1 LIGTLFDTDKAKG
14 GKGMF
19 SFIARNAV
27 QKIVTLFF
35 VSVVSFLIIHLA
47 PGSPSQVDPM
57 NPKFTP
63 EMVERFRAEF
73 NLDKP
78 LYLQYL
84 FFYKDLFTGAT
95 VSWKDNVPV
104 LKKIWQRFLNSL
116 PLFIVGTI
124 LTWTLSFPVGIRSA
138 LARGGIY
145 DRTATFLAYFLISI
159 PGFFFAYIL
168 IIFVVTR
175 MHVPVIGMET
185 FGIGS
190 ASLLTTIM
198 DRIWH
203 LLIPSVL
210 GATGGIAVL
219 SRYVRSQMLEVEGQD
234 YVRTARAKG
243 LPADQVHYKHALR
256 NALLPFVTMFG
267 LILPG
272 LIGGSVIIE
281 SIFSWPG
288 MGRMAYEAILA
299 RDYPVIL
306 TVNFISAVL
315 VLAGTFL
322 SDVLYM
328 VVDPRIRL

>member
-1 LIGTLFDTDKAKG
+1 ML
-14 GKGMF
+14 
-19 SFIARNAV
+19 SFIGRSMV
-27 QKIVTLFF
+27 QKTVTLFF

-47 PGSPSQVDPM
+47 PGEPSQVDPL

-63 EMVERFRAEF
+63 EMVERFQKAF
-73 NLDKP
+73 HLDKP
-78 LYLQYL
+78 LYVQYVY
-84 FFYKDLFTGAT
+84 FYRDLFAGRS
-95 VSWKDNVPV
+95 VSWRDNQSV
-104 LKKIWQRFLNSL
+104 LAKIWERFLNSL
-116 PLFIVGTI
+116 PLFIVGTLI
-124 LTWTLSFPVGIRSA
+124 TWTLSFPIGIRA
-138 LARGGIY
+138 AIFRGGLY
-145 DRTATFLAYFLISI
+145 DRSTTFLSYLLISI
-159 PGFFFAYIL
+159 PGFFFAYLL
-168 IIFVVTR
+168 IIVVVNSF
-175 MHVPVIGMET
+175 HVPVIGMQT
-185 FGIGS
+185 FGLWE
-190 ASLLTTIM
+190 APWPSLFM

-203 LLIPSVL
+203 LLLPSVL

-219 SRYVRSQMLEVEGQD
+219 SRYVRGQMLEVEGQD

-243 LPADQVHYKHALR
+243 LSPEQVHYKHALR

-299 RDYPVIL
+299 RDYPVVL

-315 VLAGTFL
+315 VLAGTFV
-322 SDVLYM
+322 SDLLYL

>member
-1 LIGTLFDTDKAKG
+1 MI
-14 GKGMF
+14 
-19 SFIARNAV
+19 SFIGRSAV

-35 VSVVSFLIIHLA
+35 VSIVSFLIIHLA
-47 PGSPSQVDPM
+47 PGKPSQVDPM

-73 NLDKP
+73 HLDKP
-78 LYLQYL
+78 LSVQYVY
-84 FFYKDLFTGAT
+84 FYRDLFTGRT
-95 VSWKDNVPV
+95 VSWKDNQSV
-104 LKKIWQRFLNSL
+104 LLKIWERFLNSL

-138 LARGGIY
+138 LQRGGVY
-145 DRTATFLAYFLISI
+145 DRSATFFAYLLISI

-168 IIFVVTR
+168 IIFFVTQFQ
-175 MHVPVIGMET
+175 VPVIGMET
-185 FGIGS
+185 FGIGNTS
-190 ASLLTTIM
+190 PLTRFM

-203 LLIPSVL
+203 LMLPSLL

-243 LPADQVHYKHALR
+243 LPPDQVHYKHALR

-315 VLAGTFL
+315 VLIGTFI
-322 SDVLYM
+322 SDLLYL

>member
-1 LIGTLFDTDKAKG
+1 ML
-14 GKGMF
+14 
-19 SFIARNAV
+19 SFISRSFV
-27 QKIVTLFF
+27 QKIITLVF
-35 VSVVSFLIIHLA
+35 VSVISFLIIHLA
-47 PGSPSQVDPM
+47 PGEPSQVDPL

-63 EMVERFRAEF
+63 EVVERFRKEF
-73 NLDKP
+73 HLDEP
-78 LYLQYL
+78 LYKQYL
-84 FFYKDLFTGAT
+84 FFYRDLFTGKT
-95 VSWKDNVPV
+95 VSWKDNQSV
-104 LKKIWQRFLNSL
+104 LKKIWERFLNSL
-116 PLFIVGTI
+116 PLFILGTI

-138 LARGGIY
+138 IFRGGLY
-145 DRTATFLAYFLISI
+145 DRSATFFSYLLISI

-168 IIFVVTR
+168 IILVVTR
-175 MHVPVIGMET
+175 FHVPVLGMET
-185 FGIGS
+185 FGVHD
-190 ASLLTTIM
+190 ASWLSMAM

-234 YVRTARAKG
+234 YVRTAKAKG
-243 LPADQVHYKHALR
+243 LPPDTVHYKHALR

-288 MGRMAYEAILA
+288 IGRMAYEAILA

-306 TVNFISAVL
+306 TVNFVSAVL
-315 VLAGTFL
+315 VLVGTFI

>member
-1 LIGTLFDTDKAKG
+1 ML
-14 GKGMF
+14 
-19 SFIARNAV
+19 SFIGRSII
-27 QKIVTLFF
+27 QKIITLFF
-35 VSVVSFLIIHLA
+35 VSIVSFLIVYLA
-47 PGSPSQVDPM
+47 PGKPSQVDPL

-63 EMVERFRAEF
+63 EIVERFRKAF
-73 NLDKP
+73 HLDEP
-78 LYLQYL
+78 LHVQY
-84 FFYKDLFTGAT
+84 FYYYRDLFTGKT
-95 VSWKDNVPV
+95 VSWKDNQPV
-104 LKKIWQRFLNSL
+104 LLKIFERFLNSL
-116 PLFIVGTI
+116 PLFLVGTI
-124 LTWTLSFPVGIRSA
+124 LTWTLSFPIGIHA
-138 LARGGIY
+138 AIFRGGFY
-145 DRTATFLAYFLISI
+145 DRSTTFFSYLLISI

-175 MHVPVIGMET
+175 FQIPVIGMET
-185 FGIGS
+185 FGLGD
-190 ASLLTTIM
+190 ASWLRTMM
-198 DRIWH
+198 DRVWH
-203 LLIPSVL
+203 LFIPSVL
-210 GATGGIAVL
+210 GATGGIAIL

-234 YVRTARAKG
+234 YVRTAKAKG
-243 LPADQVHYKHALR
+243 LPPEQVHYKHALR

-315 VLAGTFL
+315 VLIGTFI
-322 SDVLYM
+322 SDVLYL

>member
-1 LIGTLFDTDKAKG
+1 ML
-14 GKGMF
+14 
-19 SFIARNAV
+19 SFIGRSII
-27 QKIVTLFF
+27 QKIITLFF

-47 PGSPSQVDPM
+47 PGKPSQVDPL

-63 EMVERFRAEF
+63 EIVERFRKEF
-73 NLDKP
+73 HLDKP
-78 LYLQYL
+78 LHIQYL
-84 FFYKDLFTGAT
+84 YFYGDLLSGRT
-95 VSWKDNVPV
+95 VSWKDNRSV
-104 LKKIWQRFLNSL
+104 LAKIWERFLNSL

-124 LTWTLSFPVGIRSA
+124 ITWTLSFPIGIRA
-138 LARGGIY
+138 AIFRGGFY
-145 DRTATFLAYFLISI
+145 DRTTTFLSYLLISI

-175 MHVPVIGMET
+175 FHVPVIGMET
-185 FGIGS
+185 FGLGG
-190 ASLLTTIM
+190 ASGLRLIM

-203 LLIPSVL
+203 LLLPSLL
-210 GATGGIAVL
+210 GATGGIAIL

-243 LPADQVHYKHALR
+243 LPAEQVHYRHALR

-299 RDYPVIL
+299 RDYPIIL

-315 VLAGTFL
+315 VLAGTFV
-322 SDVLYM
+322 SDLLYL

>member
-1 LIGTLFDTDKAKG
+1 MIAFIGR
-14 GKGMF
+14 
-19 SFIARNAV
+19 SAV

-35 VSVVSFLIIHLA
+35 VSIVSFLIIHLA
-47 PGSPSQVDPM
+47 PGEPSQVDPM

-63 EMVERFRAEF
+63 EMVERFREAF
-73 NLDKP
+73 HLDEP
-78 LYLQYL
+78 LYIQYL
-84 FFYKDLFTGAT
+84 YFYRDLLSGKTI
-95 VSWKDNVPV
+95 SWKDSRPV
-104 LKKIWQRFLNSL
+104 LVKIWERFLNSL
-116 PLFIVGTI
+116 PLFIVGTL
-124 LTWTLSFPVGIRSA
+124 LTWTISFPVGIQSA
-138 LARGGIY
+138 IKRGGIY
-145 DRTATFLAYFLISI
+145 DRTATFFSYFLISI
-159 PGFFFAYIL
+159 PSFFFAYVM

-175 MHVPVIGMET
+175 FQVPVIGMET
-185 FGIGS
+185 FGLGDTSVLIT
-190 ASLLTTIM
+190 LM

-210 GATGGIAVL
+210 SAVAGIAVL
-219 SRYVRSQMLEVEGQD
+219 SRYVRSQMLEVTGQD

-243 LPADQVHYKHALR
+243 LPPDQVYYKHALR

-306 TVNFISAVL
+306 TVNFISALL
-315 VLAGTFL
+315 VLIGTFV
-322 SDVLYM
+322 SDILYL

>member
-1 LIGTLFDTDKAKG
+1 ML
-14 GKGMF
+14 
-19 SFIARNAV
+19 SFIGRSTV
-27 QKIVTLFF
+27 QKIITLFF
-35 VSVVSFLIIHLA
+35 VSIVSFLIIHLA
-47 PGSPSQVDPM
+47 PGEPSQVDPL

-63 EMVERFRAEF
+63 EMVEKFRKAF
-73 NLDKP
+73 HLDEP
-78 LYLQYL
+78 LYRQYL
-84 FFYKDLFTGAT
+84 YFYRDLFSGKTI
-95 VSWKDNVPV
+95 SWKDNQPV
-104 LKKIWQRFLNSL
+104 LKKIWERFLNSL

-124 LTWTLSFPVGIRSA
+124 LTWTISFPVGIRSA
-138 LARGGIY
+138 LFRGGIY
-145 DRTATFLAYFLISI
+145 DRSSTFFAYLLISI

-168 IIFVVTR
+168 IIFVVTQFQ
-175 MHVPVIGMET
+175 VPVIGMET
-185 FGIGS
+185 FGIGDT
-190 ASLLTTIM
+190 AWWNRAM

-203 LLIPSVL
+203 LLLPSLL

-243 LPADQVHYKHALR
+243 LTPDQVHYKHALR

-281 SIFSWPG
+281 SIFAWPG

-306 TVNFISAVL
+306 TINFVSAVL
-315 VLAGTFL
+315 VLIGTFI
-322 SDVLYM
+322 SDLLYL